1 MNPTQL
7 FIAEKTEQALR
18 ALEGVRV
25 RAQQERSLLGLALL
39 VSRVQV
45 NQLVRPLPRVRAA
58 LFRLH
63 AQTQRHAARLASE
76 QVTRYQAQAH
86 SPDST
91 NALDATIR
99 ACSGVFPREA
109 ALLRRCCVAV

>member
-7 FIAEKTEQALR
+7 FIAQKTEQAIR

-25 RAQQERSLLGLALL
+25 RAQQQRTLLGLAQV

-45 NQLVRPLPRVRAA
+45 NQLVKPLPSVRAA
-58 LFRLH
+58 LFRLQ
-63 AQTQRHAARLASE
+63 AESRRHAALLASE
-76 QVTRYQAQAH
+76 QITRYLAEARSQEG
-86 SPDST
+86 S
-91 NALDATIR
+91 NLLDETIR
-99 ACSGVFPREA
+99 ACSGVFPLEA